1 MPVQPQPPAPGR
13 ILSEPPA
20 VRADALAHVRH
31 GFFGR
36 RGGVSAGIYA
46 SLNAGVGSKDDA
58 DAVRENRR
66 RIAASFGAEPLMLVG
81 VHQVH
86 SPDAVFIDAPWSGER
101 PHADALVTTNPNLVL
116 SVLTADC
123 GPVLLAD
130 KEAGVIAAA
139 HAGWRG
145 AFGGVLASTVNLMT
159 QRGARADRI
168 CAAIGPCIQQSSYEV
183 GADFRDTFLAA
194 DHANARFFSDE
205 FGPKPH
211 FDLPAFCAHQLALL
225 GVGDVEMIDI
235 DTFRDETYFSH
246 RRSVREAAPD
256 YGRNCA
262 AISLG

>member
-1 MPVQPQPPAPGR
+1 M
-13 ILSEPPA
+13 
-20 VRADALAHVRH
+20 RH

-36 RGGVSAGIYA
+36 TGGVSTGIHA
-46 SLNAGVGSKDDA
+46 SLNAGTGSKDDA

-66 RIAASFGAEPLMLVG
+66 RIAAAFGAEPHMLVG

-101 PHADALVTTNPNLVL
+101 PHADALVTTTPGLVL

-130 KEAGVIAAA
+130 KDAGVIAAA

-145 AFGGVLASTVNLMT
+145 ALGGVLASTVKLMT
-159 QRGARADRI
+159 ERGARANRI
-168 CAAIGPCIQQSSYEV
+168 CAAIGPCIQQPSYEV

-194 DHANARFFSDE
+194 DFANARFFSDE

-225 GVGDVEMIDI
+225 GLGDVELIDI
-235 DTFRDETYFSH
+235 DTLRNETWFSH
-246 RRSVREAAPD
+246 RRSVREGAPD